1 MANLPVT
8 PTSFPGLFPLKLGG
22 APPNFNGKS
31 PGNAVAVTRQL
42 CVHVNKRYYYS
53 FKVFHRF

>member
-31 PGNAVAVTRQL
+31 PGNEVGVTGKL
-42 CVHVNKRYYYS
+42 AIKITPKYLT
-53 FKVFHRF
+53 